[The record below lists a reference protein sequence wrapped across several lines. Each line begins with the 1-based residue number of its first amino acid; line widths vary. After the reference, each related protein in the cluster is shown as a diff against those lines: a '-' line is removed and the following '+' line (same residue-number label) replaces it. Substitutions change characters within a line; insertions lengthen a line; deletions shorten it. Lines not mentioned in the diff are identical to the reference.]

1 MSETDDGVP
10 ASLIDDGGSNDGG
23 DGGGDPGDIDVD
35 AIVESANKEALD
47 GLDGGSADDPP
58 ARSGRKEEGD
68 DNGEGG
74 RRAPR
79 TSDPVEDFIE
89 KNYQGNRD
97 AFVASL
103 HESRNEGKRNA
114 DRIAV
119 LEASLAE
126 RPAPARDTAAEL
138 KDRLA
143 VDPEVQS
150 LNQDI
155 NDINVEYKS
164 LQTRQLEISG
174 QARALENKIV
184 ELDAEIPHIED
195 PKEHSRKQSAV
206 YKARMELTQL
216 SSEFTGAENRIRQLK
231 FEHKSTLR
239 ELGRAQSRVRADL
252 VNEEQTTRATTTDA
266 ARTVKI
272 FDAAFKSIVGQYAF
286 DETTEAGK
294 KKVTFVRQS
303 VKSQLAAYLE
313 AQGTADGL
321 DAGDIYDGVNALL
334 SVYTDSH
341 GVARKAPAGS
351 KPKQRV
357 PDPQRRIVTPPRPAA
372 AADRGDR
379 GNGRDGDRG
388 GDRGP
393 RTPRNVEEGL
403 RNPDFVRK
411 RAAGIQAGMA
421 RAGRGRA

>member
-1 MSETDDGVP
+1 MSETDDVTP
-10 ASLIDDGGSNDGG
+10 ASLTGDEGGGNDGG
-23 DGGGDPGDIDVD
+23 DGGGDPGEPIDVD

-47 GLDGGSADDPP
+47 GLDGGSDEPP

-79 TSDPVEDFIE
+79 SSDPVDDFIE
-89 KNYQGNRD
+89 KNYQGDRA

-103 HESRNEGKRNA
+103 HESRAEGKRMA
-114 DRIAV
+114 DELAV
-119 LEASLAE
+119 IKASLAE
-126 RPAPARDTAAEL
+126 KPPAARDSAAEL

-286 DETTEAGK
+286 DESTDAGK
-294 KKVTFVRQS
+294 RKVTFVRQS

-313 AQGTADGL
+313 SQGTADGL

-334 SVYTDSH
+334 SAYTDSH

-379 GNGRDGDRG
+379 GNGRSDDRG
-388 GDRGP
+388 S
-393 RTPRNVEEGL
+393 RTPRNVDEGL

-421 RAGRGRA
+421 RAGRGRT